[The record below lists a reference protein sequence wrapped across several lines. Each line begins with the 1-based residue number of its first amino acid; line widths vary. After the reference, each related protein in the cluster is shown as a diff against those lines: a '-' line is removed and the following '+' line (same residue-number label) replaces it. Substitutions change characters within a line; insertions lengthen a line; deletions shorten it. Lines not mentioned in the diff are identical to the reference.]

1 MKGWE
6 KEGANGETEGEGR
19 EGAAGWGGR
28 GWVVK
33 RSSSALRRMNDRS

>member
-6 KEGANGETEGEGR
+6 TEGANGETEGEER
-19 EGAAGWGGR
+19 EGPAGWG
-28 GWVVK
+28 VK